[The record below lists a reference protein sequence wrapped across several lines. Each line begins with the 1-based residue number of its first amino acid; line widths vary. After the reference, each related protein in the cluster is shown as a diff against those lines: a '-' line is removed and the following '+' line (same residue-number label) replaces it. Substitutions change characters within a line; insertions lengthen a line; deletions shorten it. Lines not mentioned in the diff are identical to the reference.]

1 MGLFEKSAGRTG
13 GTAAEGQP
21 QRGPA
26 GPQRGSAIK
35 RTTTAAAIYRDLHH
49 AIVSMQLT
57 PGTAL
62 NEKML
67 TERFGVSRTPVREAL
82 IRLVEDGLVD
92 IFPQSGT
99 FVARIPIGLIPE
111 AVIIRQAL
119 EDATVSRAA
128 ARATAADVAAI
139 DEILARQTFF
149 SERQDLNAFHEA
161 DEAFHEAIATIAGHP
176 GIWSY
181 LKPAKIQIDRC
192 RRMTLP
198 ALGRTAFVLGEHG
211 QIRDAIAAHD
221 VAAARAAMHKHLSAV
236 IPDIDALRD
245 TYPDSFA

>member
-1 MGLFEKSAGRTG
+1 MRPVSA
-13 GTAAEGQP
+13 Q
-21 QRGPA
+21 QRSP
-26 GPQRGSAIK
+26 AIK
-35 RTTTAAAIYRDLHH
+35 RTTTATAIYRDLHA

-99 FVARIPIGLIPE
+99 FVARIPVGLIPE

-128 ARATAADVAAI
+128 ASATPEDMARLD
-139 DEILARQTFF
+139 DILARQKFF
-149 SERQDLNAFHEA
+149 SDRQDLNAFHEA
-161 DEAFHEAIATIAGHP
+161 DEAFHETIAAISGHP
-176 GIWSY
+176 GIWTY
-181 LKPAKIQIDRC
+181 LKPAKVQIDRC
-192 RRMTLP
+192 RRLTLP
-198 ALGRTAFVLGEHG
+198 ALGRMEFVLSEHAL
-211 QIRDAIAAHD
+211 IRDAIAAHD
-221 VAAARAAMHKHLSAV
+221 VTAARAAMHKHLSAV
-236 IPDIDALRD
+236 IPDTEKLRS
-245 TYPDSFA
+245 TFPDSFV

>member
-1 MGLFEKSAGRTG
+1 MGLFEKSGEKADGIAVPSPSPRPLP
-13 GTAAEGQP
+13 AQ
-21 QRGPA
+21 QRSPA
-26 GPQRGSAIK
+26 VK
-35 RTTTAAAIYRDLHH
+35 RTTTATAIYRDLHA
-49 AIVSMQLT
+49 AIVSMQLP

-99 FVARIPIGLIPE
+99 FVARIPVGLIPE

-128 ARATAADVAAI
+128 ASATPEDIARLD
-139 DEILARQTFF
+139 DILARQKFF
-149 SERQDLNAFHEA
+149 AGRQDLNAFHEA
-161 DEAFHEAIATIAGHP
+161 DEAFHEAIAAVSGHP
-176 GIWSY
+176 GIWTY

-192 RRMTLP
+192 RRLTLP
-198 ALGRTAFVLGEHG
+198 ALGRMEFVLGEHEL
-211 QIRDAIAAHD
+211 IRNAVAAHD

-236 IPDIDALRD
+236 IPDIDALRS
-245 TYPDSFA
+245 TFPDSFV